1 MIWTLSCLRWSPT
14 PQQTQ
19 LCSTHSMYRWTW
31 PIQNAK
37 GCGGTGL
44 SRHIQDINI
53 YFYGVANATDTWENV
68 RCAAKRT
75 MYWTKAEQR
84 YKGLTFIGFYV
95 CALALQENYGDISER
110 LLLRK
115 KLKCNSFDWYLKNIY
130 PDLHV
135 PEDRAGWH
143 GAVSVATSCSITLW
157 SHPELICTQNP
168 KSKKKALQLFSVSIV
183 FIYFWGWNWFL
194 GMMGE
199 KPCWNWQGWAKTNKR
214 LWNPFGLSSTSLWS
228 RHLMSYQKK
237 DKSPPSFL
245 CFKPVHPK
253 FHHLA
258 TLLLVSHWQ
267 IRHFSQMEIL
277 AFL

>member
-1 MIWTLSCLRWSPT
+1 MDVANPKCKRLWR
-14 PQQTQ
+14 
-19 LCSTHSMYRWTW
+19 YRT
-31 PIQNAK
+31 
-37 GCGGTGL
+37 
-44 SRHIQDINI
+44 HIQDINI
-53 YFYGVANATDTWENV
+53 YLYGVADATHTWGNV

-75 MYWTKAEQR
+75 MYWTKAERR
-84 YKGLTFIGFYV
+84 YEMMTFSGFYV
-95 CALALQENYGDISER
+95 CALSLQENYGDISER
-110 LLLRK
+110 LLLRE

-143 GAVSVATSCSITLW
+143 GAVSVATSCCITLW

-168 KSKKKALQLFSVSIV
+168 KSKGDGIAAVFCFHCFHLFLRLKLVSGHDGGKTLLKLTRLGKDKQKAL
-183 FIYFWGWNWFL
+183 
-194 GMMGE
+194 
-199 KPCWNWQGWAKTNKR
+199 KPIWTELNIIMIRTPDV
-214 LWNPFGLSSTSLWS
+214 LP
-228 RHLMSYQKK
+228 KK

-245 CFKPVHPK
+245 CLKPVHPK

-258 TLLLVSHWQ
+258 TVLLVSHWQ